1 MKRIKI
7 QLLHLIFKELLMV
20 ITRFAPSP
28 TGNLHIG
35 GARTALFNWLFARN
49 QGGKFL
55 LRIED
60 TDKVRSET
68 KYVESILESLDWLG
82 IDYDDSLVYQSDR
95 SDKYTSAIDKLL
107 ASGDA
112 YYCNCSKEELDKLR
126 SEQQKSGLK
135 PKYDGRNRELSLENG
150 SDTVVRFKTP
160 LEGEIAL
167 EDTLK
172 GNVSVNNKE
181 LDDLIIQRADGT
193 PTYNL
198 TVVVDDIDM
207 GITNV
212 IRGDDHLNN
221 TYRQAHMMNA
231 LGYKIPTYTHIPL
244 IMGDDRKR
252 LSKRHGATSTYDFR
266 KEGFLPISIINYL
279 ARLGWSEGNKEKF
292 TLEELIALFNLKSL
306 NKSSSIFDYK
316 KLNSLNKYFIKELQI
331 DDIYKEFIHLTD
343 DFNRFSDEKII
354 EIIEAQRDRCKTI
367 KEIIDESQFFLS
379 DDLAIDKNLIDKFL
393 VEDNNK
399 IFSSVLSK
407 LDLINNWSLSNI
419 KDAIADVMHELDLEL
434 PKFAKPIRVALTG
447 SLSSPSIDLTI
458 YLLGKESCIK
468 RICAARTLIA

>member
-1 MKRIKI
+1 
-7 QLLHLIFKELLMV
+7 MV

-68 KYVESILESLDWLG
+68 KYVESILESLNWLG

-95 SDKYTSAIDKLL
+95 FGKYTSAIDKLL

-126 SEQQKSGLK
+126 SEQQKLGLK
-135 PKYDGRNRELSLENG
+135 PKYDGRNRELSLEKG

-160 LEGEIAL
+160 LEGEITL

-181 LDDLIIQRADGT
+181 LDDLIIQRTDGT

-244 IMGDDRKR
+244 IMGEDRKR

-279 ARLGWSEGNKEKF
+279 ARLGWSEGDKEKF
-292 TLEELIALFNLKSL
+292 TLEELITLFNLNSL

-331 DDIYKEFIHLTD
+331 DDIYKEFTHLTN
-343 DFNRFSDEKII
+343 DFNRFSEEKII

-379 DDLAIDKNLIDKFL
+379 DDLAIDKKLIDKFL

-399 IFSSVLSK
+399 IFVSVITK
-407 LDLINNWSLSNI
+407 LELINEWSLSNI
-419 KDAIADVMHELDLEL
+419 KDAIAAVMHELDLEL

-468 RICAARTLIA
+468 RISAARTLIA

>member
-1 MKRIKI
+1 
-7 QLLHLIFKELLMV
+7 MV

-60 TDKVRSET
+60 TDKARSET

-82 IDYDDSLVYQSDR
+82 IDYDDNLVYQSDR
-95 SDKYTSAIDKLL
+95 FDKYTSVIDKLL
-107 ASGDA
+107 GSGDA

-126 SEQQKSGLK
+126 SEQQKLGLK
-135 PKYDGRNRELSLENG
+135 PKYDGRNRELSLEKG
-150 SDTVVRFKTP
+150 FDTVVRFKTP
-160 LEGEIAL
+160 LEGEITL

-172 GNVSVNNKE
+172 GSVSVNNEE

-244 IMGDDRKR
+244 IMGEDRKR

-266 KEGFLPISIINYL
+266 KEGFLTISIINYL
-279 ARLGWSEGNKEKF
+279 ARLGWSDGDKEKF
-292 TLEELIALFNLKSL
+292 TLEELITLFNLNSL

-316 KLNSLNKYFIKELQI
+316 KLNSLNKYFIKEIQI
-331 DDIYKEFIHLTD
+331 HDIYIEFTHLTK
-343 DFNRFSDEKII
+343 DFNRFSEEKII

-379 DDLAIDKNLIDKFL
+379 DDLAIDKKLVDKFL

-399 IFSSVLSK
+399 IFSSVIAK
-407 LDLINNWSLSNI
+407 LELINEWSLSNI

-468 RICAARTLIA
+468 RISAARTLIA

>member
-1 MKRIKI
+1 
-7 QLLHLIFKELLMV
+7 MV

-160 LEGEIAL
+160 LEGEITL

-331 DDIYKEFIHLTD
+331 DDIYKEFTHLTD